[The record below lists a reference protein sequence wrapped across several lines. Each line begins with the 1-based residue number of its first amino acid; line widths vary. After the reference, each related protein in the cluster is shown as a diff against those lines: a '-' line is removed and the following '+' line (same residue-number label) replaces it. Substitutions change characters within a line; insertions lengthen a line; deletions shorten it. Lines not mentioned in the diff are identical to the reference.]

1 MTASP
6 LDNATYFASGSNLPG
21 EIRGLAEIN
30 HPLGVAVQEM
40 NELGLEEL
48 ERLAGSGLRV
58 FVDSGAFS
66 EVSFTQDC
74 PEGRLTK
81 KGKPVQVPC
90 APYVKPGDEITAE
103 EWDKRLAVY
112 KRLAKA
118 LGSQLYVVA
127 PDRVG
132 CQQVTLERLETYREE
147 VRELAAMGAN
157 VLLPL
162 QRGELNPAEFLAFAK
177 EVTGLDDEL
186 VPAFPMRKGATPHD
200 VVADFVRDEQP
211 RRLHL
216 LGLGANN
223 DAAAPLA
230 ARLYELCP
238 TLDLMLDSV
247 LIRSLAGRN
256 NGPGGGPRL
265 LTVTQDEAAD
275 ELSGYYWGAPPEAEN
290 NMVGS
295 YGNLTDYTDHVFEKM
310 NSWLKKA
317 GRERVAAAM
326 GFDGDEL
333 KAWMKDPH
341 GFYQE
346 HGNDYLD
353 VALDAEWAAFSFKAS
368 SAERKRR
375 GVVKGLG

>member
-1 MTASP
+1 MTALAS
-6 LDNATYFASGSNLPG
+6 ATYFASGSNLPG

-40 NELGLEEL
+40 SELGLKEL
-48 ERLAGSGLRV
+48 ELLAGTGLRV

-66 EVSFTQDC
+66 EVSFTKDC

-90 APYVKPGDEITAE
+90 APYVKPGDEITAD
-103 EWDKRLAVY
+103 EWDKRLATY
-112 KRLAKA
+112 RRLAKA

-132 CQQVTLERLETYREE
+132 CQQTTLERLETYRDE
-147 VRELAAMGAN
+147 VQALAALGAN

-162 QRGELNPAEFLAFAK
+162 QRGEMNPAEFLAFAK

-186 VPAFPMRKGATPHD
+186 VPAFPMKKGATPAD
-200 VVADFVRDEQP
+200 VVADFVKTEQP

-238 TLDLMLDSV
+238 ALDLLLDSV

-275 ELSGYYWGAPPEAEN
+275 ELSDYYWGAPPAPEA
-290 NMVGS
+290 NMEGS
-295 YGNLTDYTDHVFEKM
+295 KGRLVDYTDHVFEEL
-310 NSWLKKA
+310 NGWLKKA
-317 GRERVAAAM
+317 GRERVADWL
-326 GFDGDEL
+326 GFEGAER
-333 KAWMKDPH
+333 KAWMKDPQ

-353 VALDAEWAAFSFKAS
+353 TALDAEWADFSFKAS